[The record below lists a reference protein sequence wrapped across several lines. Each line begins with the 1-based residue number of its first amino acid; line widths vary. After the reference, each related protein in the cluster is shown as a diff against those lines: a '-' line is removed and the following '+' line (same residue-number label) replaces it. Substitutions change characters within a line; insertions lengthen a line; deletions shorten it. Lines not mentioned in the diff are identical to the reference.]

1 MKNNR
6 KLTLIIILLTFV
18 LFIVG
23 LSLGFIIEVYL
34 LENNLPND
42 ISTIQNNLNSTLE
55 IQNEYNVNIT
65 NI

>member
-34 LENNLPND
+34 LENNVPND